1 MVTLLASRHDA
12 AVARS
17 ASARRHRLRAHRM
30 ILDDPA
36 TDEPF
41 TEEKLR
47 MAAAWFE
54 NIFELRLKEGV
65 TIFMP
70 AIRISDEDIRK

>member
-1 MVTLLASRHDA
+1 MCRWSRARRDA
-12 AVARS
+12 AAARS
-17 ASARRHRLRAHRM
+17 ARARRYRLGAHRM

-47 MAAAWFE
+47 MAVAWFD
-54 NIFELRLKEGV
+54 NIFERRLKEGV
-65 TIFMP
+65 IILMP
-70 AIRISDEDIRK
+70 PSRISDEDIPK

>member
-1 MVTLLASRHDA
+1 MTEPPVRDNV
-12 AVARS
+12 VAPF
-17 ASARRHRLRAHRM
+17 M

-47 MAAAWFE
+47 MATAWFE
-54 NIFELRLKEGV
+54 NIFERRLKEGV
-65 TIFMP
+65 TILMP
-70 AIRISDEDIRK
+70 PIRISDEDIRK